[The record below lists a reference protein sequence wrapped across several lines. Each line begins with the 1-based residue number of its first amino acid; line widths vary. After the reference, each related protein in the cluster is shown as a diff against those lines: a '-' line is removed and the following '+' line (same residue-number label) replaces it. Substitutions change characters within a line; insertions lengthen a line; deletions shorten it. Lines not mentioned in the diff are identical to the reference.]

1 MKIFMINK
9 LSQLINDLQYHANY
23 ITVKTVITETIEYSV
38 IVNSM

>member
-9 LSQLINDLQYHANY
+9 LSQLINDLQYHTNY
-23 ITVKTVITETIEYSV
+23 TTVKTVITETIEYSV